1 MTRYDDLMS
10 QLTKMI
16 DERTTPDPALN
27 QPITGIPARQRRRQT
42 LDPITTILVWLCVV
56 LGVMTVV
63 AQVWTWLG

>member
-1 MTRYDDLMS
+1 MS
-10 QLTKMI
+10 QLTKMS
-16 DERTTPDPALN
+16 DELTAPDPAPS

-63 AQVWTWLG
+63 AQVWVWLG